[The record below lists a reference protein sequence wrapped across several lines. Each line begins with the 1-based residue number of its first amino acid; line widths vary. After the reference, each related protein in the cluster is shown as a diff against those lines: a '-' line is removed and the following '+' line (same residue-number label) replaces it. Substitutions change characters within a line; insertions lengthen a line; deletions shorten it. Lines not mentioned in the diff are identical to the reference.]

1 MSQLDAVDHQLLA
14 LLQGDARLGYRELG
28 RTVGM
33 SPPAVAARVRRL
45 ERSGVITGYAARVNP
60 TAAGHGVQAFVVVTT
75 AGRRQ
80 SLELARMAVARPTV
94 LEDHRV
100 TGTEDHVLRVV
111 APRIEDLEPLID
123 DLNGLGKPATSIVLS
138 SPKAWGPVPGPGGGA
153 QGSARRSDP
162 GEPARPRGQHRQAR
176 PEQAHRGAD
185 PEHRA

>member
-1 MSQLDAVDHQLLA
+1 MSTLDAIDQQLLA
-14 LLQGDARLGYRELG
+14 LLQADARLGYRELG

-45 ERSGVITGYAARVNP
+45 EHSGVITGYGARVDP
-60 TAAGHGVQAFVVVTT
+60 IAAGHEVHAFVVVTT

-80 SLELARMAVARPTV
+80 SLELARMAAARPTI

-111 APRIEDLEPLID
+111 APRIRDLEPLID

-138 SPKAWGPVPGPGGGA
+138 SPKPWAPVPSPEADGPPPISPGRPA
-153 QGSARRSDP
+153 AR
-162 GEPARPRGQHRQAR
+162 ART
-176 PEQAHRGAD
+176 
-185 PEHRA
+185 